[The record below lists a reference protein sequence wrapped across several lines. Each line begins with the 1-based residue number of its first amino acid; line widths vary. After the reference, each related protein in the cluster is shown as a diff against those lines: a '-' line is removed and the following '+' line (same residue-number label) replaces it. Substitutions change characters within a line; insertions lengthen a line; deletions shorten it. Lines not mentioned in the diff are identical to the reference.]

1 MVPSARERRLDTL
14 IASLVPA
21 FLGSDLTFV
30 SAFLRTY
37 RSFTTTQRVL
47 DTLCARYGCIFP
59 NSEGDGGPVDQVK
72 GAIYSILGM
81 WLDQH
86 HEDFFQPPEFPCLR
100 LLLAYIQLK
109 FPRSSLEHQVH
120 LLLSGLTDLES
131 PEAEMEGPDEDQE
144 TTQEVT
150 PTSSVVPSTEPEAS
164 GGLASPEEE
173 EAKREHTPY
182 AIPGMS
188 GGSASPE
195 GVRIDIPWHPGL
207 PLCQPQTMSPFLST
221 VVQLCRLIASLTLV
235 FLILQAPCLAG
246 LFSSSPPLIR
256 WTP

>member
-1 MVPSARERRLDTL
+1 MVPSARARRLDGL

-30 SAFLRTY
+30 SAFLGTY
-37 RSFTTTQRVL
+37 KSFTTTQRVL

-72 GAIYSILGM
+72 GAIYSILGI

-100 LLLAYIQLK
+100 LLLAYIQLN
-109 FPRSSLEHQVH
+109 FRGSSLEHQVQ
-120 LLLSGLTDLES
+120 LLLSALTDLES
-131 PEAEMEGPDEDQE
+131 PEAETEGPDEDQE
-144 TTQEVT
+144 STQEVT
-150 PTSSVVPSTEPEAS
+150 PTSSVVPCTESEAS
-164 GGLASPEEE
+164 GGSASPEGE
-173 EAKREHTPY
+173 EAEWEDTPH

-195 GVRIDIPWHPGL
+195 GADG
-207 PLCQPQTMSPFLST
+207 QQM
-221 VVQLCRLIASLTLV
+221 A
-235 FLILQAPCLAG
+235 CLG
-246 LFSSSPPLIR
+246 SSEALR
-256 WTP
+256 ARF